1 MKKFVCSL
9 LMCLL
14 ISVSAVCIE
23 TNPIILIAETP
34 SGPMRT
40 PIPITAV
47 QNDGQLEISFMSN
60 VGWVDIS
67 VDNDLDIVVYQDG
80 VDTDLT
86 SYVDID
92 TSSWPPGDY
101 VLTITLANGTRL
113 IGKFSLQ

>member
-1 MKKFVCSL
+1 MKKIVCSL
-9 LMCLL
+9 FIYLL
-14 ISVSAVCIE
+14 VSASAVCAE
-23 TNPIILIAETP
+23 RNPIILMAEIP
-34 SGPMRT
+34 AGPQRA
-40 PIPITAV
+40 PIPISVT

-67 VDNDLDIVVYQDG
+67 VDNDLDIAVYQEG

-92 TSSWPPGDY
+92 TSSWPSGDY

>member
-1 MKKFVCSL
+1 MKKFVSSL
-9 LMCLL
+9 FMCLL
-14 ISVSAVCIE
+14 ISASTLCAKDD
-23 TNPIILIAETP
+23 PIILMAEAP
-34 SGPMRT
+34 SGPMRA
-40 PIPITAV
+40 PIPISAS

-67 VDNDLDIVVYQDG
+67 VDNDLDIAVYQDG

-101 VLTITLANGTRL
+101 VLTIALANGTRL